1 MILASKCLSSRL
13 NLSYLVLSPFIVVY
27 SVEPSM
33 GSVAGGLLVTV
44 TGNFFDDDTVVLIG
58 GKSFSYGHFRL

>member
-1 MILASKCLSSRL
+1 
-13 NLSYLVLSPFIVVY
+13 
-27 SVEPSM
+27 M